1 MESCLTLFNPIL
13 QSSVIYL
20 YGSFAHPNCKCG
32 KKDTFITENSDMMDD
47 DVMTDLPLLENLAVH
62 VKTSVERSKIKWECG
77 Y

>member
-1 MESCLTLFNPIL
+1 MESCLILFNPIL
-13 QSSVIYL
+13 QSSVIDL

-47 DVMTDLPLLENLAVH
+47 VMIDLPLLENLAVH
-62 VKTSVERSKIKWECG
+62 VRTLVERSKIKRECG